1 MKSGTEKNPNPHEVS
16 LAKFLGARAAHV
28 TTGYLGLRTGQI
40 VRQDT
45 GGVRN
50 RHDNRPVKHIPEP
63 KFRDSVSRLSG
74 SKKRKLKAYGSIN
87 PIDNSYRSAVNE
99 LRQSAKV
106 GYMDKLDALGWDRDT
121 MPVRLMAAWASIR
134 GQQP

>member
-45 GGVRN
+45 
-50 RHDNRPVKHIPEP
+50 
-63 KFRDSVSRLSG
+63 
-74 SKKRKLKAYGSIN
+74 
-87 PIDNSYRSAVNE
+87 
-99 LRQSAKV
+99 
-106 GYMDKLDALGWDRDT
+106 WDRWVAEGR
-121 MPVRLMAAWASIR
+121 VRGWP
-134 GQQP
+134 Q